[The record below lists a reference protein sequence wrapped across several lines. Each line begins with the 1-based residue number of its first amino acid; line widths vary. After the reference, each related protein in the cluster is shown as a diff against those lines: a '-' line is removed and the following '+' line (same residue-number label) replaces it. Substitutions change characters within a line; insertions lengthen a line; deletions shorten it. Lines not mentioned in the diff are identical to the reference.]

1 MQWLLLGLVLL
12 VGLFQYQLWFGEN
25 GLREKNELE
34 SRIQEQVAENESL
47 KARNQELA
55 TAVAGLKD
63 GSEGIEERAR
73 HDLGMVREGETFYMT
88 VDKEREP

>member
-25 GLREKNELE
+25 GLREKNALE

-55 TAVAGLKD
+55 TAVSGLKD
-63 GSEGIEERAR
+63 GFEGIEERAR

>member
-12 VGLFQYQLWFGEN
+12 ITLFQYQLWFGEN
-25 GLREKNELE
+25 GLREKNQLE
-34 SRIQEQVAENESL
+34 SRIQEQVAENETL

-55 TAVAGLKD
+55 NAVAGLKD

-73 HDLGMVREGETFYMT
+73 HDLGMVGKGETFFMT
-88 VDKEREP
+88 VDKEQAP